1 MAFVSSNQIL
11 LKIDRKNRSKSLF
24 SKIYIFLIDHPKQ
37 YLTTI
42 ILGNTISLVI
52 YGYFMGKIL
61 ADFLDRAHFPY
72 LIVLLLSIIFS
83 AFIILITA
91 KFLPKIILSI
101 FPDYL
106 FKIFSPLAFLFY
118 WIFYPI
124 TFLVNLFSG
133 IILKLLG
140 GNKNM
145 TETLFLK
152 EELTNFIDVR
162 IENAEEKV
170 DSEVH
175 FFKNALNF
183 SALKARDCM
192 IPRKE
197 MIAVNIEDDIKKLSK
212 DFIDSGFSK
221 IIVYRDTID
230 NVVGYVHIFD
240 LFKNPKSI
248 KHILL
253 PIEMVHETTPVQEV
267 MNKMLKKSRTIA
279 VVLDEYGGTS
289 GLLTLEDIV
298 EELFGDIED
307 EHDKITGVEKEIGKN
322 QYLFS
327 AKLPVEYLNEKYNIQ
342 IPESEEYN
350 SLGGFVISLIG
361 EIPYQGQ
368 EVAYGNMK
376 IYITK
381 VSDSKI
387 EEIEIRIISE

>member
-1 MAFVSSNQIL
+1 MTFISSNQIL
-11 LKIDRKNRSKSLF
+11 LKIERKDRSKSLF
-24 SKIYIFLIDHPKQ
+24 SKIYIFLTDHPKQ

-42 ILGNTISLVI
+42 ILGNTISLVV
-52 YGYFMGKIL
+52 YGYFMGKVLIG
-61 ADFLDRAHFPY
+61 FLNKAHFPY
-72 LIVLLLSIIFS
+72 LIVWLLSIIFS
-83 AFIILITA
+83 ALIILITA
-91 KFLPKIILSI
+91 KFIPKIMLSI
-101 FPDYL
+101 FPGYL
-106 FKIFSPLAFLFY
+106 FKIFSPLTFLFY

-124 TFLVNLFSG
+124 TFLINIVSG
-133 IILKLLG
+133 LLLKLLG
-140 GNKNM
+140 GSKDM

-152 EELTNFIDVR
+152 EELTDFIDVR
-162 IENAEEKV
+162 IENAEEKI

-197 MIAVNIEDDIKKLSK
+197 MIAVNIEDDIKELSK
-212 DFIDSGFSK
+212 DFINSGFSK
-221 IIVYRDTID
+221 IVVYRDTID
-230 NVVGYVHIFD
+230 NVVGYAHIFD
-240 LFKNPKSI
+240 LFKNPHSI

-253 PIEMVHETTPVQEV
+253 PIEIVHETTLVQEV
-267 MNKMLKKSRTIA
+267 MNKMMKKSRTIA

-307 EHDKITGVEKEIGKN
+307 EHDKITDVEKEIGKN
-322 QYLFS
+322 HYLFS

-361 EIPYQGQ
+361 EIPYSGQ
-368 EVAYGNMK
+368 EVVYGNLK

-387 EEIEIRIISE
+387 EVIEIHIINE